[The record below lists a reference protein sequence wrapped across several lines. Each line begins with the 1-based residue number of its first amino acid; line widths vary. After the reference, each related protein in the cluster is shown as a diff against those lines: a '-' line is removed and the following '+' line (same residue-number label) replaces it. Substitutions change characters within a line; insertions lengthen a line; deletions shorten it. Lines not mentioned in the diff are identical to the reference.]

1 MQAAQAG
8 CGSRVL
14 KPEHAAVSRCGR
26 LGGGPRSHRRL
37 QPASAASAIAPH
49 QELDVEDKFLA
60 RNLTQFRGSVSP
72 RLTQLHEACWAA
84 VPSLH
89 MPSTRNEE
97 YRYTDISPLLRST
110 LEAADKAAEVTAASV
125 AALIPEECVTSHLVL
140 VNGVLRPELSHLPQ
154 LPEGAYVGGV
164 EGAPE
169 AVAAQLGAQSAG
181 CGGPFSVING
191 AAAQDVVVLHLPAGT
206 SLEQPLFVL
215 CLSSSSPPGS
225 TTTLVSAPRLLLHL
239 EVGASLK
246 LVEEHAPLPLASAP
260 PTAHPQPSS
269 PAAAAAAPYFNCS
282 VVEVALEAGAQLSHG
297 YVCRE
302 QQGAAHFKAT
312 LVKQATD
319 SSYTLTEARVG
330 GGLTRHDVVVQQG
343 GPRTQTH
350 MNHFVLAS
358 SNQLHDLHTKLELN
372 HPEGVAKQLHKCIV
386 ASASGRGVFDGNVKV
401 NRRAQRS
408 DAGQL
413 SRNLLL
419 ANRAT
424 VNVKPNLQ
432 IIADDVKCTHGC
444 AVSDLSDEELFYF
457 RARGISA
464 LAARQALVASFGAEV
479 TQRLALKSL
488 LARVQ
493 LDVKQSLGN
502 AGFSAVTSA

>member
-1 MQAAQAG
+1 MSGRA
-8 CGSRVL
+8 
-14 KPEHAAVSRCGR
+14 EHTCPVW
-26 LGGGPRSHRRL
+26 L
-37 QPASAASAIAPH
+37 
-49 QELDVEDKFLA
+49 
-60 RNLTQFRGSVSP
+60 
-72 RLTQLHEACWAA
+72 
-84 VPSLH
+84 
-89 MPSTRNEE
+89 
-97 YRYTDISPLLRST
+97 LLRSAP
-110 LEAADKAAEVTAASV
+110 LNPRPV
-125 AALIPEECVTSHLVL
+125 LVL
-140 VNGVLRPELSHLPQ
+140 Q
-154 LPEGAYVGGV
+154 
-164 EGAPE
+164 
-169 AVAAQLGAQSAG
+169 GAQSSG

-215 CLSSSSPPGS
+215 CLSSSSPPGRWPKFAGS
-225 TTTLVSAPRLLLHL
+225 STTLVSAPRLLLHL
-239 EVGASLK
+239 GAGASLK

-260 PTAHPQPSS
+260 PTADPQPSS

-302 QQGAAHFKAT
+302 QPGAAHFKAT

-401 NRRAQRS
+401 NRLAQRS

-493 LDVKQSLGN
+493 SDVKQSLGN
-502 AGFSAVTSA
+502 AGFSAVTSARTCTC